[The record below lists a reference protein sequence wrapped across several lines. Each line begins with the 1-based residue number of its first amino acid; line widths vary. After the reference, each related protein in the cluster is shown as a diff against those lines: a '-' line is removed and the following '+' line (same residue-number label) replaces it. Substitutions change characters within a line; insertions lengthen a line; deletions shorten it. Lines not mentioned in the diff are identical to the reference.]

1 MNYKP
6 KSLFAVV
13 SIATSLLPCVG
24 LAGTNEG
31 PIAMPDVYFVKK
43 NGALEV
49 DAATGVLANDFDAD
63 GDPLAVAA
71 STDPK
76 HGTLSDFLADGSFE
90 YQPNADFTG
99 VDTFSYQATDGT
111 VVSPSVNVT
120 VVVIEE
126 SNRPPIASPDVYWI
140 PRNGALNEPDPGV
153 LGNDYD
159 PDGDSLAVETISNTV
174 QGVVIPFDADGGL
187 TYIAPTGF
195 TGADLFTYQV
205 NDGRLNSAFAYVT
218 IYVGTTFGEDLL
230 VNGSFEETNALLPT
244 GWTARRLSKDRIVRN
259 VLGVPNAQP
268 QTVALHGQNAFR
280 FKGGTD
286 EKSRLLQHVS
296 TASLV
301 AGDQLT
307 LSAGHRAF
315 DAVGECGISVIV
327 EYPGKGDAK
336 IVQSL
341 SLPAGNYDYR
351 IDRTEP
357 LVLTGTP
364 TALKVKI
371 TNKSTQGFRLIDAVS
386 LTKNGDFSPKSAI
399 KVIGGAE
406 AP

>member
-1 MNYKP
+1 MTYKP
-6 KSLFAVV
+6 KSLLAIV

-24 LAGTNEG
+24 LAGTNED

-63 GDPLAVAA
+63 GDPLAVTA

-99 VDTFSYQATDGT
+99 VDSFSYQATDGT
-111 VVSPSVNVT
+111 AVTPSVNVT

-140 PRNGALNEPDPGV
+140 PRNGALSEPDPGI

-159 PDGDSLAVETISNTV
+159 PDGDSLEVETISNTV
-174 QGVVIPFDADGGL
+174 QGVIVPFDAGGGL

-205 NDGRLNSAFAYVT
+205 NDGQLNSAFTYVT
-218 IYVGTTFGEDLL
+218 IYVGTSFGEDL
-230 VNGSFEETNALLPT
+230 VINGSFEETTAQLPT
-244 GWTARRLSKDRIVRN
+244 GWTAKKLSKDRIVRN
-259 VLGVPNAQP
+259 ILGVPNATP

-280 FKGGTD
+280 FKGSAD
-286 EKSRLLQHVS
+286 EKSRLMQSIS

-301 AGDQLT
+301 AGDQVT
-307 LSAGHRAF
+307 LSAGHSAS
-315 DAVGECGISVIV
+315 DAVGECRISVIV
-327 EYPGKGDAK
+327 KYPGKGGAK
-336 IVQSL
+336 VVQSL

-351 IDRTEP
+351 IDRIEP

-364 TALKVKI
+364 TSLKVII
-371 TNKSTQGFRLIDAVS
+371 TNKSTQGFRWIDAVS

-399 KVIGGAE
+399 KILGTR
-406 AP
+406 